1 MLKDLKHAARLLL
14 QAKGW
19 TIVVVL
25 SLALGIGA
33 NVALFG
39 WVNGLLLRQI
49 VVRDPGT
56 LVRLRAAGPNDMVR
70 SSSEYGF
77 VKSANGERV
86 RTTFS
91 YPMYRQFLASN
102 TTMTDLLTCA
112 PFGRMNVVV
121 DGHAEI
127 ARSFISS
134 GNYYNVLGI
143 SAALGRTLQ
152 PDDDRAD
159 APTTAVVSYRYWR
172 TRFGGE
178 TNIIGKVVRANNV
191 PVIIVGVLPRE
202 FTGIQEPVA
211 EAPDISFAMAAQR
224 QFAVTNGESADEA
237 TYWWLQVMGR
247 LKPGVTPQQ
256 VEANLGGVFQQT
268 AKAGF
273 DQYLASASETE
284 RTNST
289 NSNRTR
295 VARLVAE
302 PGARGIY
309 DPQEEGVRAI
319 SILGAVVGL
328 VLLIVC
334 ANVAN
339 LLLSRAAARQKEI
352 SIRLSVGATRARL
365 IRQMLT
371 ESVLLSA
378 IGAALGVVLAI
389 WLQSV
394 LRDNTPLGQPAPIDW
409 RVVVFVAVITLL
421 TGVGFGIAPALMA
434 SRADVSTTLKQHGR
448 SLIGSRRLLSK
459 SLLVAQVALSL
470 VLLVGAALFLRTL
483 HNLRDVNIGFDP
495 SNLALFA
502 INPQL
507 SGYDQPRALALYGQV
522 LERLRVLPG
531 VRAVA
536 LSQPPLLSGS
546 ENTTSIYV
554 QGRTYVRGQRDRD
567 NQIYR
572 VVVSPAFFETMA
584 MPVAAGRAFSD
595 RDVGTA
601 PAVVMI
607 NEAAARRYFPGADP
621 IGQRFGSTIEE
632 SGKLEIVGIVRDAK
646 YNRLRE
652 DAPPTMYVPY
662 QQNRTFGPTFEVRT
676 AGDPGAVIGDIRE
689 TMRQIDPNLP
699 LTNVST
705 QLEQIERRLLQ
716 ERAFAQALS
725 WFGLLALMLAA
736 IGLFGLMSY
745 GVARRTNEIG
755 IRMALGAQRLN
766 VLGLIMR
773 ESMILVGAG
782 VAIGL
787 TVAASTSRLIN
798 SLLFGLAPT
807 DALSMLAAVGVMLI
821 VAAIAGYLPARRA
834 SRVDPLVALRVE

>member
-49 VVRDPGT
+49 AVRDPST
-56 LVRLRAAGPNDMVR
+56 LVRLRSAGPNDMVR

-102 TTMTDLLTCA
+102 KTMADLVTCA

-159 APTTAVVSYRYWR
+159 ASTTAVISYRYWR
-172 TRFGGE
+172 TRLSGD
-178 TNIIGKVVRANNV
+178 TSVVGKVVRANNV
-191 PVIIVGVLPRE
+191 PVTIVGVLPRE

-211 EAPDISFAMAAQR
+211 EAPDISFAMASQP
-224 QFAVTNGESADEA
+224 QFAVTNGESRDEP
-237 TYWWLQVMGR
+237 TYWWLQIMGR

-268 AKAGF
+268 ARAGF
-273 DQYLASASETE
+273 DQYLASATDTE
-284 RTNST
+284 RAKST
-289 NSNRTR
+289 NSNRTK
-295 VARLVAE
+295 VPRLVAE
-302 PGARGIY
+302 AGARGIY
-309 DPQEEGVRAI
+309 DPPEEGVRAI

-365 IRQMLT
+365 VRQMLT

-394 LRDNTPLGQPAPIDW
+394 LRDDTPLGQPAPIDW
-409 RVVVFVAVITLL
+409 RVVVFVAGITLL

-434 SRADVSTTLKQHGR
+434 SRADVNTMLKQHGR

-470 VLLVGAALFLRTL
+470 VLLVGAGLFLRTL

-507 SGYDQPRALALYGQV
+507 SGYDQPRALVLYGQV
-522 LERLRVLPG
+522 LDRLRAIPG
-531 VRAVA
+531 VRAAA

-546 ENTTSIYV
+546 ENTTNIYV
-554 QGRTYVRGQRDRD
+554 QGRTYVPGQRDRD
-567 NQIYR
+567 NEIYR
-572 VVVSPAFFETMA
+572 VVVSPGFFETMA
-584 MPVAAGRAFSD
+584 MPVAEGRGFSD
-595 RDVGTA
+595 RDVAAA
-601 PAVVMI
+601 PPVVMI
-607 NEAAARRYFPGADP
+607 NEAAVRRYFPDAHP
-621 IGQRFGSTIEE
+621 IGQRFGSTMEE

-652 DAPPTMYVPY
+652 GAPPTMYVPY

-676 AGDPGAVIGDIRE
+676 AGDPGAVIGPIRE

-725 WFGLLALMLAA
+725 WFGLLALVLAA

-787 TVAASTSRLIN
+787 AVAASTSRLIR

-807 DALSMLAAVGVMLI
+807 DAVSMLAAVAIMVI
-821 VAAIAGYLPARRA
+821 VAGIAGYLPARRA